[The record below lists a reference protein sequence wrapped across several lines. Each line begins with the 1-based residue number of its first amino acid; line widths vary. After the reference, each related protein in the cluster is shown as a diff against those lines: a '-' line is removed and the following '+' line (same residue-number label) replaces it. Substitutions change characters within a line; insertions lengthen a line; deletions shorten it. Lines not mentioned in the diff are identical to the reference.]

1 MKQLHKK
8 RYLFLIYIIWLIL
21 ILPSIIWADVKRL
34 KFQGEGNYLIVEA
47 LDDDLI
53 HFEYGRG
60 AGPSTRKPIKTTDMV
75 CNKEDKLPS
84 VVCKTDFLGPTG
96 FSNKGSGSSAT
107 GPILENLRCLI
118 LVVDISLE
126 PTLMP
131 TISLTLDGF
140 VGYIRGISVTMKNK
154 DLL

>member
-1 MKQLHKK
+1 
-8 RYLFLIYIIWLIL
+8 LIL

-96 FSNKGSGSSAT
+96 FSDKGSGVIET
-107 GPILENLRCLI
+107 KEIRLEINTSNLFVTIIDKTKKMLDR
-118 LVVDISLE
+118 
-126 PTLMP
+126 
-131 TISLTLDGF
+131 TISHD
-140 VGYIRGISVTMKNK
+140 
-154 DLL
+154 